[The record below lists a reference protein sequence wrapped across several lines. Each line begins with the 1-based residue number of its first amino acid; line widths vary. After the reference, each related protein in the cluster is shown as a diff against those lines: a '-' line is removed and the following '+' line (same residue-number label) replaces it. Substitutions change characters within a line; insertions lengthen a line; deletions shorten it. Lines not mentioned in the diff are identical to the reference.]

1 MPTSKMS
8 DLRKGAQPEFP
19 APVSVGERP
28 WGTEDL
34 LVLVS
39 KKFMLKRLVI
49 KAGSKGGLQ
58 YHRRKDEC
66 GILISGNMVIR
77 FDNGEGG
84 LTERNMSSGDVFH
97 FPPGVVHQE
106 EALTDCVIIEAS
118 TPHFNDRVRSEKE
131 YGLLDEGGLPTTLS
145 SEIEER

>member
-1 MPTSKMS
+1 MLETEVS
-8 DLRKGAQPEFP
+8 DLKKGAQPNFP
-19 APVSVGERP
+19 EPESVGDRP

-34 LVLVS
+34 LVLVPQ
-39 KKFMLKRLVI
+39 KYMLKKLFV

-66 GILISGNMVIR
+66 GVLISGKMIIR
-77 FDNGEGG
+77 YDDGEGA
-84 LTERNMSSGDVFH
+84 LTERHISSGDAFH

-118 TPHFNDRVRSEKE
+118 TPHFNDRVRSEKD
-131 YGLLDEGGLPTTLS
+131 YGLRDGGGLPTTLS
-145 SEIEER
+145 DEIEER